1 MSGDAQACTWCG
13 HAGYAHAVVSFVEP
27 DRLGACH
34 HQHDQAAATACPCEA
49 FTVEPA
55 PQAPS
60 APLTAAQAAADRIGR
75 AQTFGASWEHLR
87 SWIATG
93 DPAALAAGVGVL
105 TGAAR

>member
-1 MSGDAQACTWCG
+1 MSVDAQTCTRCG
-13 HAGYAHAVVSFVEP
+13 HAGYAHAIVSFVEP

-34 HQHDQAAATACPCEA
+34 HHDQAAATACPCEA
-49 FTVEPA
+49 FTAEAA
-55 PQAPS
+55 PQATS
-60 APLTAAQAAADRIGR
+60 APLTAAQAAADRIAR

-93 DPAALAAGVGVL
+93 DPAALAAGVDFL